1 MLTVEQL
8 TTCGLEKVEAS
19 KIAEAVNRILET
31 QSPTAC
37 WYEISRYILAPQHP
51 FALHQLL
58 YETVYADFD
67 RATYGPPPAW
77 FPTDE
82 DITKA
87 NITRLMMELNIKTYP
102 EFHAWTVRNRD
113 TFWQMMIGAL
123 DIKAVSTNIEPQQD
137 ATGIATNLCKLNI
150 VESCFNAPPDAI
162 AIVTQR
168 ENDEDLVT
176 LTYREL
182 ESLTNRVANGL
193 VEIGMRQGDAVAVD
207 MPMNAE
213 SVAIY
218 LGIVKAG
225 CVVVG
230 IADSFAPDEIA
241 TRLRIGNAK
250 AIFTQDYINRAGK
263 RLPLYEKVIA
273 ANAPKAVVFSAAGKL
288 NLDGEKRAA
297 GKLNLDGEKRA
308 AGKLNLDGEKRA
320 AGKLNLDGEK
330 PCEGSDTVAQLQ
342 REGDMAWSDFLSDTE
357 TFTAIPCHPDA
368 YTNIL
373 FSSGTTGEPKAI
385 PWTHTTPIKCAA
397 DAYLHH
403 DIHRNDVL
411 AWHTNLG
418 WMMGPWLIYASL
430 INKATIALYDGGSPT
445 GRDFGVFVQNAKV
458 SMLGV
463 VPTLVRAWKNTECMH
478 GLDWHAIRAFSSTG
492 ECSNPEEML
501 YLMSLA
507 GYKPVIEYCGGTE
520 IGGGYVTG
528 TRIQPAAPSTF
539 TTPALGLDFL
549 LFDDDGN
556 PSDNGEVFIVPPSLG
571 LSTSLLNADHSEVY
585 FAGTPLP
592 NLRRH
597 GDAIERLG
605 NKFEDEPWLTGMK
618 YRVHGRVD
626 DTMNLS
632 GIKVSSAEIEEVLNV
647 VDGIQ
652 ETAAVAVSSED
663 GGPSQ
668 LVIYTVLAASESEP
682 TKQEIHATLQVAL
695 SEHLN
700 PLFRIHDVVIVDTL
714 PRTASNKVMRRLL
727 RQQKNSSRSSVVG
740 YR

>member
-37 WYEISRYILAPQHP
+37 WYEISRYILTPHHP

-58 YETVYADFD
+58 YDTVYADFD
-67 RATYGPPPAW
+67 RATSGPPPAW

-82 DITKA
+82 DITEA

-123 DIKAVSTNIEPQQD
+123 GIKTVSTNAEPQQD
-137 ATGIATNLCKLNI
+137 ATGIATNLHKLNI

-168 ENDEDLVT
+168 ENDGNLVM

-182 ESLTNRVANGL
+182 ECLTNRVANGL

-241 TRLRIGNAK
+241 IRLRIGNAK

-263 RLPLYEKVIA
+263 HLPLYEKVIA
-273 ANAPKAVVFSAAGKL
+273 ANAPKAIICS
-288 NLDGEKRAA
+288 
-297 GKLNLDGEKRA
+297 
-308 AGKLNLDGEKRA
+308 
-320 AGKLNLDGEK
+320 
-330 PCEGSDTVAQLQ
+330 CEGGDRVARIQ
-342 REGDMAWSDFLSDTE
+342 REDDVIWGDFLSNTE
-357 TFTAIPCHPDA
+357 TFAAVPCHADA
-368 YTNIL
+368 PTNIL

-528 TRIQPAAPSTF
+528 TRVQPAAPSTF

-571 LSTSLLNADHSEVY
+571 LSTNLLNADHNEVY
-585 FAGTPLP
+585 FAGTPRP

-605 NKFEDEPWLTGMK
+605 NKFEDEPWLMGMK

-632 GIKVSSAEIEEVLNV
+632 GIKVSSAAIEEVLNV
-647 VDGIQ
+647 VDEIQ
-652 ETAAVAVSSED
+652 ETAAVAVSPKG

-668 LVIYTVLAASESEP
+668 LVIYAVLVASGSGL
-682 TKQEIHATLQVAL
+682 TKQESHDALQAAL
-695 SEHLN
+695 SQHLN
-700 PLFRIHDVVIVDTL
+700 PLFRIHDVVIVDAL

-740 YR
+740 SR

>member
-8 TTCGLEKVEAS
+8 VTCGLEKAEALQ
-19 KIAEAVNRILET
+19 IIEAVNRILPT
-31 QSPTAC
+31 QTPTAC
-37 WYEISRYILAPQHP
+37 WAEISRHILTPQHP

-67 RATYGPPPAW
+67 RAKYGPPPAW

-82 DITKA
+82 DIAEA
-87 NITRLMMELNIKTYP
+87 NITRLMAELHIKTYP
-102 EFHAWTVRNRD
+102 EFQAWSIANRD
-113 TFWQMMIGAL
+113 TFWQMMIEAL
-123 DIKAVSTNIEPQQD
+123 GIKATEIYTEARKD
-137 ATGIATNLCKLNI
+137 ATGISTKLAQLNI
-150 VESCFNAPPDAI
+150 VESCFNAPDDAI

-168 ENDEDLVT
+168 ENDENLST
-176 LTYREL
+176 LTYHEL

-193 VEIGMRQGDAVAVD
+193 VDMGIKQGDAVAIN
-207 MPMNAE
+207 MPMTAE

-230 IADSFAPDEIA
+230 IADSFAPEEIT

-250 AIFTQDYINRAGK
+250 AVFTQDYINRAGK
-263 RLPLYEKVIA
+263 RLPLSEKVIA
-273 ANAPKAVVFSAAGKL
+273 ANAPKAVVLSCES
-288 NLDGEKRAA
+288 GE
-297 GKLNLDGEKRA
+297 L
-308 AGKLNLDGEKRA
+308 
-320 AGKLNLDGEK
+320 
-330 PCEGSDTVAQLQ
+330 VAQIQ
-342 REGDMAWSDFLSDTE
+342 RENDMTWGDFLSDTE
-357 TFTAIPCHPDA
+357 TFTAVPCHPDA
-368 YTNIL
+368 NTNIL

-385 PWTHTTPIKCAA
+385 PWTHTTPIKAAA
-397 DAYLHH
+397 DAHLHH
-403 DIHRNDVL
+403 DIHPGDVL

-445 GRDFGVFVQNAKV
+445 GRDFGVFVQHAKV

-463 VPTLVRAWKNTECMH
+463 VPTLVRAWQRTECMH

-501 YLMSLA
+501 YLMALA

-520 IGGGYVTG
+520 IGGGYLTG
-528 TRIQPAAPSTF
+528 TRVQPAAPSTF
-539 TTPALGLDFL
+539 TTPALGVDFL
-549 LFDDDGN
+549 LFNQNGELT
-556 PSDNGEVFIVPPSLG
+556 DNGEIFIIPPSLG
-571 LSTSLLNADHSEVY
+571 LSTSLLNADHDEVY
-585 FAGTPLP
+585 FAGTPQP

-605 NKFEDEPWLTGMK
+605 GGY
-618 YRVHGRVD
+618 YRAHGRVD

-632 GIKVSSAEIEEVLNV
+632 GIKVSSAEIEEVLNTLE
-647 VDGIQ
+647 DIQ
-652 ETAAVAVSSED
+652 ETAAVAVSPKD

-668 LVIYTVLAASESEP
+668 LVIYTVLVASAAP
-682 TKQEIHATLQVAL
+682 AKQELHATLQAAL
-695 SEHLN
+695 SERLN
-700 PLFRIHDVVIVDTL
+700 PLFRIHDVVIVDAL

-727 RQQKNSSRSSVVG
+727 RGKN
-740 YR
+740 

>member
-8 TTCGLEKVEAS
+8 IACGLEKAEAS
-19 KIAEAVNRILET
+19 KITEVVNRILKA
-31 QSPTAC
+31 QSPIAC
-37 WYEISRYILAPQHP
+37 WSDISRHSLTPHHP

-67 RATYGPPPAW
+67 SATHGPPPAW
-77 FPTDE
+77 FPTDK
-82 DITKA
+82 DITEA
-87 NITRLMMELNIKTYP
+87 NITRLMVALNLKTYR
-102 EFHAWTVRNRD
+102 ELHAWTVRNRD
-113 TFWQMMIGAL
+113 TFWQMMIDAL
-123 DIKAVSTNIEPQQD
+123 GIKTVSTNTEAQRD
-137 ATGIATNLCKLNI
+137 ATGIATPFHALNI
-150 VESCFNAPPDAI
+150 VESCFNTPPEAI

-168 ENDEDLVT
+168 ENDEG
-176 LTYREL
+176 LTTFTYHEL
-182 ESLTNRVANGL
+182 EFLTNRVANGL
-193 VEIGMRQGDAVAVD
+193 VEIGMKPGDAVAVD

-263 RLPLYEKVIA
+263 RLPLYEKVIV
-273 ANAPKAVVFSAAGKL
+273 ANAPKAIVSSYKGR
-288 NLDGEKRAA
+288 D
-297 GKLNLDGEKRA
+297 
-308 AGKLNLDGEKRA
+308 
-320 AGKLNLDGEK
+320 
-330 PCEGSDTVAQLQ
+330 SVARIQ
-342 REGDMAWSDFLSDTE
+342 RESDMTWDSFLSDTDA
-357 TFTAIPCHPDA
+357 FTAVPCPPDA
-368 YTNIL
+368 HTNIL

-403 DIHRNDVL
+403 DIHPGDVL
-411 AWHTNLG
+411 AWPTNLG

-430 INKATIALYDGGSPT
+430 INKATIALYDGVPT

-478 GLDWHAIRAFSSTG
+478 GVDWQAIRAFSSTG

-528 TRIQPAAPSTF
+528 TRVQPAVPSTF

-549 LFDDDGN
+549 LYDDGI

-571 LSTSLLNADHSEVY
+571 LSTSLLNADHNEVY
-585 FAGTPLP
+585 FAGTPRP
-592 NLRRH
+592 DLRRH
-597 GDAIERLG
+597 GDALERFAEG
-605 NKFEDEPWLTGMK
+605 Y
-618 YRVHGRVD
+618 YRIHGRVD

-647 VDGIQ
+647 VSGVQ
-652 ETAAVAVSSED
+652 ETAAVAVSPKD

-668 LVIYTVLAASESEP
+668 LVIYAVLAASASEP
-682 TKQEIHATLQVAL
+682 TKQEIHEALQTAL
-695 SEHLN
+695 SGHLN
-700 PLFRIHDVVIVDTL
+700 PLFRIHDVVIVDAL
-714 PRTASNKVMRRLL
+714 PRTASNKIMRRIL
-727 RQQKNSSRSSVVG
+727 RTGNFTKN
-740 YR
+740 

>member
-8 TTCGLEKVEAS
+8 ITCGLDKTEAS
-19 KIAEAVNRILET
+19 KVAEAVNRLLST

-37 WYEISRYILAPQHP
+37 WHEISRDILTPQHP
-51 FALHQLL
+51 FALHQFL

-67 RATYGPPPAW
+67 RARYGPPPAW

-87 NITRLMMELNIKTYP
+87 NITRVMAELHIKTYP
-102 EFHAWTVRNRD
+102 EFHAWSVAHRD
-113 TFWQMMIGAL
+113 TFWQMMIDVLG
-123 DIKAVSTNIEPQQD
+123 IKATNTNTEAQKD
-137 ATGIATNLCKLNI
+137 ATGISTKLAKLNI
-150 VESCFNAPPDAI
+150 VESCFNTPNDAI

-168 ENDEDLVT
+168 ENDENLKT
-176 LTYREL
+176 LTYHEL
-182 ESLTNRVANGL
+182 ECLTNRVANGL
-193 VEIGMRQGDAVAVD
+193 AEIGMEQGDAVAVD

-241 TRLRIGNAK
+241 TRLRIGKAK
-250 AIFTQDYINRAGK
+250 AIFTQDYINRASK
-263 RLPLYEKVIA
+263 RLPLYEKAIA
-273 ANAPKAVVFSAAGKL
+273 ANAPKAIVLSCEDSDVVP
-288 NLDGEKRAA
+288 RI
-297 GKLNLDGEKRA
+297 
-308 AGKLNLDGEKRA
+308 
-320 AGKLNLDGEK
+320 
-330 PCEGSDTVAQLQ
+330 Q
-342 REGDMAWSDFLSDTE
+342 RENDTTWDDFLNE
-357 TFTAIPCHPDA
+357 KATFTAVPCYPDA
-368 YTNIL
+368 PTNIL

-385 PWTHTTPIKCAA
+385 PWTHTTPIKAAA

-403 DIHRNDVL
+403 DIHPGDVL

-430 INKATIALYDGGSPT
+430 INKATIALYEGVPT

-463 VPTLVRAWKNTECMH
+463 VPTLVRAWKHTDCLH
-478 GLDWHAIRAFSSTG
+478 GLDWQAIRAFSSTG

-501 YLMSLA
+501 FLMSLA

-520 IGGGYVTG
+520 IGGGYITG
-528 TRIQPAAPSTF
+528 TRVQPAAPSAF
-539 TTPALGLDFL
+539 TTPALGVDFL
-549 LFDDDGN
+549 LFNENGE
-556 PSDNGEVFIVPPSLG
+556 PTDNGEVFIRPPSLG
-571 LSTSLLNADHSEVY
+571 LSTNLLNANHDEVY
-585 FAGTPLP
+585 FAETPQP

-597 GDAIERLG
+597 GDAIERFS
-605 NKFEDEPWLTGMK
+605 NAFETEPRLAGTQ

-632 GIKVSSAEIEEVLNV
+632 GIKVSSAEIEEVLNGI
-647 VDGIQ
+647 DGIQ
-652 ETAAVAVSSED
+652 ETAAVAVSPKD

-668 LVIYTVLAASESEP
+668 LVIYAVLTASNAAV
-682 TKQEIHATLQVAL
+682 TKQEIHETLQAEL
-695 SEHLN
+695 SQRLN
-700 PLFRIHDVVIVDTL
+700 PLFRIHDVVIVEAL

-727 RQQKNSSRSSVVG
+727 RTQL
-740 YR
+740 

>member
-8 TTCGLEKVEAS
+8 IACGLEKAEAS
-19 KIAEAVNRILET
+19 EITEVVNQILPT
-31 QSPTAC
+31 QSPTVC
-37 WYEISRYILAPQHP
+37 WHEISRYILTPQHP
-51 FALHQLL
+51 FDLHQLL

-67 RATYGPPPAW
+67 RAKYGPPPAW

-87 NITRLMMELNIKTYP
+87 NITRIMVERHIKTYS
-102 EFHAWTVRNRD
+102 EFHAWSIANRD
-113 TFWQMMIGAL
+113 TFWQMMIDKLGIKVR
-123 DIKAVSTNIEPQQD
+123 DIHAEPQKD
-137 ATGIATNLCKLNI
+137 ATGIATNLHKLNI
-150 VESCFNAPPDAI
+150 VESCFNAPNDAI

-168 ENDEDLVT
+168 ENDENLVT
-176 LTYREL
+176 LTYQEL
-182 ESLTNRVANGL
+182 ESFTNRVANGL
-193 VEIGMRQGDAVAVD
+193 VEIGMEQGDAIAVD

-230 IADSFAPDEIA
+230 IADSFAPDEIV
-241 TRLRIGNAK
+241 TRLHIGNAK

-263 RLPLYEKVIA
+263 HLRLYEKVIA
-273 ANAPKAVVFSAAGKL
+273 ADAPKAIVFSCK
-288 NLDGEKRAA
+288 
-297 GKLNLDGEKRA
+297 
-308 AGKLNLDGEKRA
+308 
-320 AGKLNLDGEK
+320 
-330 PCEGSDTVAQLQ
+330 GSDTVAQIQ
-342 REGDMAWSDFLSDTE
+342 REGDMTWQDFLSDTE
-357 TFTAIPCHPDA
+357 TFTAVPCHPDA
-368 YTNIL
+368 HTNIL

-385 PWTHTTPIKCAA
+385 PWTHTTPIKAAA

-403 DIHRNDVL
+403 DIHSGDVL
-411 AWHTNLG
+411 AWYTNLG

-430 INKATIALYDGGSPT
+430 INKATIALYDGVPT

-501 YLMSLA
+501 YLMALA

-520 IGGGYVTG
+520 IGGGYITG
-528 TRIQPAAPSTF
+528 TRVQPAAPSAF
-539 TTPALGLDFL
+539 TTPALGVNFL
-549 LFDDDGN
+549 LFDGN
-556 PSDNGEVFIVPPSLG
+556 GEPTDNGEVFIIPPSLG
-571 LSTSLLNADHSEVY
+571 LSTSLLNADHNEVY
-585 FAGTPLP
+585 FAGTPQP

-605 NKFEDEPWLTGMK
+605 NGFETEPWLAGTK

-632 GIKVSSAEIEEVLNV
+632 GIKVSSAEIEEILNV
-647 VDGIQ
+647 VDEIQ
-652 ETAAVAVSSED
+652 ETAAVAISPKD

-668 LVIYTVLAASESEP
+668 LVIYTVLAALGSEP
-682 TKQEIHATLQVAL
+682 TKQELHAALQAEL

-700 PLFRIHDVVIVDTL
+700 PLFRIHDVVIVDAL

-727 RQQKNSSRSSVVG
+727 RQQL
-740 YR
+740 

>member
-1 MLTVEQL
+1 MLAVKQL
-8 TTCGLEKVEAS
+8 IACGLEETEAL
-19 KIAEAVNRILET
+19 KIAGTVNRLLST
-31 QSPTAC
+31 QSPTVC
-37 WYEISRYILAPQHP
+37 WYEISRYILTPQHP
-51 FALHQLL
+51 FTLHQLL

-82 DITKA
+82 DITEA
-87 NITRLMMELNIKTYP
+87 NITRLMTELHIKTYP
-102 EFHAWTVRNRD
+102 EFHAWSVANRD
-113 TFWQMMIGAL
+113 TFWQMMINVLG
-123 DIKAVSTNIEPQQD
+123 IKATDTYTEAQKD
-137 ATGIATNLCKLNI
+137 ATGISTKLAKLNI
-150 VESCFNAPPDAI
+150 VESCFNAPDDAI
-162 AIVTQR
+162 AILTQR
-168 ENDEDLVT
+168 ENGENLST
-176 LTYREL
+176 FTYHEL
-182 ESLTNRVANGL
+182 ETLTNRVANGL
-193 VEIGMRQGDAVAVD
+193 VDIGMKPGDAVAVG

-225 CVVVG
+225 CVVIG
-230 IADSFAPDEIA
+230 IADSFAPEEIA

-273 ANAPKAVVFSAAGKL
+273 AKAPKAILFL
-288 NLDGEKRAA
+288 
-297 GKLNLDGEKRA
+297 
-308 AGKLNLDGEKRA
+308 
-320 AGKLNLDGEK
+320 
-330 PCEGSDTVAQLQ
+330 CEGSDAVAQVQ
-342 REGDMAWSDFLSDTE
+342 RENDMTWGDFLSETE
-357 TFTAIPCHPDA
+357 TFTAVPCHPDA
-368 YTNIL
+368 HTNIL

-403 DIHRNDVL
+403 DIHPGDVL
-411 AWHTNLG
+411 AWYTNLG

-430 INKATIALYDGGSPT
+430 INRATIALYDGVPT

-463 VPTLVRAWKNTECMH
+463 VPTLVRAWKNTDCMH
-478 GLDWHAIRAFSSTG
+478 GLDWQAIRAFSSTG
-492 ECSNPEEML
+492 ECSNPEEMF

-520 IGGGYVTG
+520 IGGGYITG
-528 TRIQPAAPSTF
+528 TRVQPAAPSAF
-539 TTPALGLDFL
+539 TTPALGLNFL

-556 PSDNGEVFIVPPSLG
+556 PSDNGEVFIVSPSLG
-571 LSTSLLNADHSEVY
+571 LSTSLLNADHNEVY
-585 FAGTPLP
+585 FAGTPHP
-592 NLRRH
+592 DLRRH

-605 NKFEDEPWLTGMK
+605 DGFETEPWLSGTK

-632 GIKVSSAEIEEVLNV
+632 GIKVSSAQIEGVLNI
-647 VDGIQ
+647 VDEVQ
-652 ETAAVAVSSED
+652 ETAAIAVSPKD

-668 LVIYTVLAASESEP
+668 LIIYAVLAASNAEV
-682 TKQEIHATLQVAL
+682 TKQEIQETLQAEL
-695 SEHLN
+695 SQRLN
-700 PLFRIHDVVIVDTL
+700 PLFRIHDVVIVNAL

-727 RQQKNSSRSSVVG
+727 RARNFTKN
-740 YR
+740 

>member
-8 TTCGLEKVEAS
+8 IACGLEKTEAL
-19 KIAEAVNRILET
+19 KITEAVNRILPT

-37 WYEISRYILAPQHP
+37 WYEISCYILTPQHP

-67 RATYGPPPAW
+67 RAKYGPPPAW
-77 FPTDE
+77 FPANE
-82 DITKA
+82 DITEA
-87 NITRLMMELNIKTYP
+87 NITRIMAELHIKTYP
-102 EFHAWTVRNRD
+102 EFHAWSVANRD
-113 TFWQMMIGAL
+113 TFWQMMIDILG
-123 DIKAVSTNIEPQQD
+123 IKATDTYTEAQKD
-137 ATGIATNLCKLNI
+137 ATGISTRLAKLNI
-150 VESCFNAPPDAI
+150 VESCFNAPNDAV

-168 ENDEDLVT
+168 ENDENLST
-176 LTYREL
+176 LTYHEL
-182 ESLTNRVANGL
+182 ASLTNRVANGL
-193 VEIGMRQGDAVAVD
+193 LDIGLEPGDAVAVD

-218 LGIVKAG
+218 LGIIKAG

-230 IADSFAPDEIA
+230 IADSFAPEEIA

-263 RLPLYEKVIA
+263 RLPLYEKVVA
-273 ANAPKAVVFSAAGKL
+273 ANAPRAVVFAA
-288 NLDGEKRAA
+288 
-297 GKLNLDGEKRA
+297 
-308 AGKLNLDGEKRA
+308 
-320 AGKLNLDGEK
+320 
-330 PCEGSDTVAQLQ
+330 EGSESIAETQ
-342 REGDMAWSDFLSDTE
+342 RENDMTWQDFLSGTE
-357 TFTAIPCHPDA
+357 IFTAVPCHPDA
-368 YTNIL
+368 NTNIL

-385 PWTHTTPIKCAA
+385 PWTHTTPIKAAA

-403 DIHRNDVL
+403 DIHPNDVL
-411 AWHTNLG
+411 AWYTNLG

-430 INKATIALYDGGSPT
+430 INRATIALYEGVPT

-463 VPTLVRAWKNTECMH
+463 VPTLVRAWKHTDCMH
-478 GLDWHAIRAFSSTG
+478 GLDWQAIRAFSSTG

-501 YLMSLA
+501 YLMALA

-520 IGGGYVTG
+520 IGGGYITG
-528 TRIQPAAPSTF
+528 TRVQPAAPATF
-539 TTPALGLDFL
+539 TTPALGLNFL

-556 PSDNGEVFIVPPSLG
+556 LSDNGEVFIVSPSLG
-571 LSTSLLNADHSEVY
+571 LSTSLLNADHNEVY
-585 FAGTPLP
+585 FAGTPQS

-605 NKFEDEPWLTGMK
+605 NGFETEPWLAGAK
-618 YRVHGRVD
+618 YRVLGRVD

-632 GIKVSSAEIEEVLNV
+632 GIKISAAEIEEVLNMV
-647 VDGIQ
+647 NGIQ
-652 ETAAVAVSSED
+652 ETAAVAISPKD

-668 LVIYTVLAASESEP
+668 LVIYTVLAASNSEV
-682 TKQEIHATLQVAL
+682 TKQEIHATLQTEL
-695 SEHLN
+695 SQHLN
-700 PLFRIHDVVIVDTL
+700 PLFRIHDVVIVDAL

-727 RQQKNSSRSSVVG
+727 RQQAI
-740 YR
+740 

>member
-8 TTCGLEKVEAS
+8 IACGLDKAEAS
-19 KIAEAVNRILET
+19 EITETVNRILET
-31 QSPTAC
+31 HAPTAC
-37 WYEISRYILAPQHP
+37 WSEISRDILKPHHP
-51 FALHQLL
+51 FTLHQLL
-58 YETVYADFD
+58 YETTYANFN

-77 FPTDE
+77 FPTDA
-82 DITKA
+82 DITEA
-87 NITRLMMELNIKTYP
+87 NITRLMAELHTKTYS
-102 EFHAWTVRNRD
+102 EFHAWSVANRD
-113 TFWQMMIGAL
+113 TFWQMMIDVL
-123 DIKAVSTNIEPQQD
+123 DIKTTSTNTETQQD
-137 ATGIATNLCKLNI
+137 ATGIATTLHTLNI
-150 VESCFNAPPDAI
+150 VESCFKAPPEAV
-162 AIVTQR
+162 AIVMQR
-168 ENDEDLVT
+168 ENDGNLAT

-193 VEIGMRQGDAVAVD
+193 VEIGIKPGDAVAVD

-241 TRLRIGNAK
+241 IRLRIGNAK

-263 RLPLYEKVIA
+263 RLPLYEKVVA
-273 ANAPKAVVFSAAGKL
+273 ANAPRAIIFS
-288 NLDGEKRAA
+288 
-297 GKLNLDGEKRA
+297 
-308 AGKLNLDGEKRA
+308 
-320 AGKLNLDGEK
+320 
-330 PCEGSDTVAQLQ
+330 CEGGDGIARLQ
-342 REGDMAWSDFLSDTE
+342 REEDITWNDFLRDTE
-357 TFTAIPCHPDA
+357 TFTAVPCDPDA
-368 YTNIL
+368 PTNIL

-403 DIHRNDVL
+403 DTHTNDVL
-411 AWHTNLG
+411 AWYTNLG

-430 INKATIALYDGGSPT
+430 INKATLALYEGVPT

-463 VPTLVRAWKNTECMH
+463 VPTLVRAWKNTDCMH
-478 GLDWHAIRAFSSTG
+478 GLDWHSIRAFSSTG

-528 TRIQPAAPSTF
+528 TRVQPAAPSTF
-539 TTPALGLDFL
+539 TTPALGLDL
-549 LFDDDGN
+549 LLYDDHGN
-556 PSDNGEVFIVPPSLG
+556 PSDNGEVFIIPPSLG
-571 LSTSLLNADHSEVY
+571 LSTSLLNADHDAVY
-585 FAGTPLP
+585 FAGTPRP
-592 NLRRH
+592 ELRRH
-597 GDAIERLG
+597 GDALERLAAG
-605 NKFEDEPWLTGMK
+605 Y
-618 YRVHGRVD
+618 YRIHGRVD

-652 ETAAVAVSSED
+652 ETAAVAVSPED

-668 LVIYTVLAASESEP
+668 LVIYTVLTASASEEP
-682 TKQEIHATLQVAL
+682 AKPEIHDALQAAL
-695 SEHLN
+695 SGHLN
-700 PLFRIHDVVIVDTL
+700 PLFRIHEVVIVDAL

-727 RQQKNSSRSSVVG
+727 RQQSSR
-740 YR
+740 

>member
-8 TTCGLEKVEAS
+8 TACRLDKAKAS
-19 KIAEAVNRILET
+19 EITETVNRILET
-31 QSPTAC
+31 QCPTAC
-37 WYEISRYILAPQHP
+37 WYEISRYILTPHHP
-51 FALHQLL
+51 YALHQLL

-82 DITKA
+82 DLTEA

-102 EFHAWTVRNRD
+102 EFHAWSVSNRD
-113 TFWQMMIGAL
+113 MFWQMMINTL
-123 DIKAVSTNIEPQQD
+123 NIKTKDTSTEAQQG
-137 ATGIATNLCKLNI
+137 ATGITTNLGKLNI
-150 VESCFNAPPDAI
+150 VESCFSAPPDAI
-162 AIVTQR
+162 AIVAQR
-168 ENDEDLVT
+168 ENDRDLET
-176 LTYREL
+176 FTYQEL

-250 AIFTQDYINRAGK
+250 AIFTQDHINRADK

-273 ANAPKAVVFSAAGKL
+273 ANAPKAIICS
-288 NLDGEKRAA
+288 
-297 GKLNLDGEKRA
+297 
-308 AGKLNLDGEKRA
+308 
-320 AGKLNLDGEK
+320 
-330 PCEGSDTVAQLQ
+330 CEGSDGVARIQ
-342 REGDMAWSDFLSDTE
+342 REGDMTWSDFLSDTE
-357 TFTAIPCHPDA
+357 TFTTVPCRPDA
-368 YTNIL
+368 HTNIL

-403 DIHRNDVL
+403 DIHANDVL

-445 GRDFGVFVQNAKV
+445 SRDFGVFVQNAKV

-463 VPTLVRAWKNTECMH
+463 VPTLVRAWKNTECMR
-478 GLDWHAIRAFSSTG
+478 GLDWRAIRAFSSTG

-528 TRIQPAAPSTF
+528 TRVQPAAPSTF

-549 LFDDDGN
+549 LYDDHGN

-571 LSTSLLNADHSEVY
+571 LSTSLLNADHDEIY
-585 FAGTPLP
+585 FAGTPRS

-605 NKFEDEPWLTGMK
+605 SKFEDEPWLTGMK
-618 YRVHGRVD
+618 YRVHGRID

-632 GIKVSSAEIEEVLNV
+632 GIKVSSAAIEEVLNV
-647 VDGIQ
+647 IDGIQ
-652 ETAAVAVSSED
+652 ETAAVAVSPED

-668 LVIYTVLAASESEP
+668 LVIYTVLVASESVL
-682 TKQEIHATLQVAL
+682 TKQEIRDALQVEL
-695 SEHLN
+695 SQHLN
-700 PLFRIHDVVIVDTL
+700 PLFRIYDVVIVDAL

-727 RQQKNSSRSSVVG
+727 RDPSE
-740 YR
+740 

>member
-1 MLTVEQL
+1 MLTPRQL
-8 TTCGLEKVEAS
+8 IACGLEKAEAS
-19 KIAEAVNRILET
+19 KTAEAVNRILPT

-37 WYEISRYILAPQHP
+37 WYEISRYILTPQHP
-51 FALHQLL
+51 FALHQFL
-58 YETVYADFD
+58 YEIVYANFD
-67 RATYGPPPAW
+67 RAKYGPPPAW

-87 NITRLMMELNIKTYP
+87 NITPIMAELHIKTYP
-102 EFHAWTVRNRD
+102 EFHAWSVANRD
-113 TFWQMMIGAL
+113 TFWQLMIDTL
-123 DIKAVSTNIEPQQD
+123 DIKATDVYTEAQKD
-137 ATGIATNLCKLNI
+137 ATGIATKLANLNI
-150 VESCFNAPPDAI
+150 VESCLNTADDAI
-162 AIVTQR
+162 AIITQR
-168 ENDEDLVT
+168 ENDENLKT
-176 LTYREL
+176 LTYHEL

-193 VEIGMRQGDAVAVD
+193 VNIGLIQGDTVAID

-241 TRLRIGNAK
+241 TRLRIGKAK

-273 ANAPKAVVFSAAGKL
+273 ANAPKAIVFSADSKI
-288 NLDGEKRAA
+288 NLAMQ
-297 GKLNLDGEKRA
+297 
-308 AGKLNLDGEKRA
+308 
-320 AGKLNLDGEK
+320 K
-330 PCEGSDTVAQLQ
+330 PCESGNTVAPIQ
-342 REGDMAWSDFLSDTE
+342 REDDMTWQDFLSDNE
-357 TFTAIPCHPDA
+357 TFTAVPCHPDA
-368 YTNIL
+368 HTNIL

-385 PWTHTTPIKCAA
+385 PWTHTTPIKTAA

-403 DIHRNDVL
+403 DIHPGDVL

-430 INKATIALYDGGSPT
+430 INRATIALYDGVPT

-463 VPTLVRAWKNTECMH
+463 VPTLVRAWKNTGCMH
-478 GLDWHAIRAFSSTG
+478 GLDWQAIRAFSSTG

-501 YLMSLA
+501 FLMSLA

-520 IGGGYVTG
+520 IGGGYITG
-528 TRIQPAAPSTF
+528 TRVQPAAPSAF
-539 TTPALGLDFL
+539 TTPALGVDFL
-549 LFDDDGN
+549 LFNENGE
-556 PSDNGEVFIVPPSLG
+556 PTDNGEVFILPPSLG
-571 LSTSLLNADHSEVY
+571 LSTSLLNVDHNEVY
-585 FAGTPLP
+585 FAGTPQP

-597 GDAIERLG
+597 GDAIERFG
-605 NKFEDEPWLTGMK
+605 NGFETEPWLAGTK

-647 VDGIQ
+647 VDEIQ
-652 ETAAVAVSSED
+652 ETAAVAVSPKD

-668 LVIYTVLAASESEP
+668 LVIYAVLAASRSEP
-682 TKQEIHATLQVAL
+682 TKQELHATLQTTL
-695 SEHLN
+695 SYHLN
-700 PLFRIHDVVIVDTL
+700 PLFRIHDVVIVEAL

-727 RQQKNSSRSSVVG
+727 REQL
-740 YR
+740 

>member
-8 TTCGLEKVEAS
+8 TACELEKVEAS

-37 WYEISRYILAPQHP
+37 WYEISRYILTPHHP

-82 DITKA
+82 DITEA
-87 NITRLMMELNIKTYP
+87 NITHLMATLNLKTYR
-102 EFHAWTVRNRD
+102 ELHAWTVRNRD
-113 TFWQMMIGAL
+113 TFWQTMIDAL
-123 DIKAVSTNIEPQQD
+123 GIKTASTNTEAQQD
-137 ATGIATNLCKLNI
+137 ATGIATTLHELNI
-150 VESCFNAPPDAI
+150 VESCFSAPPDAI

-168 ENDEDLVT
+168 ENAENLET
-176 LTYREL
+176 FTYHEL

-241 TRLRIGNAK
+241 TRLRIGNVK

-273 ANAPKAVVFSAAGKL
+273 ANAPKAIVFSAAGKL
-288 NLDGEKRAA
+288 NLAI
-297 GKLNLDGEKRA
+297 
-308 AGKLNLDGEKRA
+308 
-320 AGKLNLDGEK
+320 EK
-330 PCEGSDTVAQLQ
+330 PSEGGDTVAQSL
-342 REGDMAWSDFLSDTE
+342 REGDMTWSDFLSDTE
-357 TFTAIPCHPDA
+357 TFTAVPCHPDA
-368 YTNIL
+368 HTNIL

-403 DIHRNDVL
+403 DIHANDVL

-430 INKATIALYDGGSPT
+430 INKATIALYDGVPT

-549 LFDDDGN
+549 LYNDHGN

-571 LSTSLLNADHSEVY
+571 LSTSLLNADHDEVY
-585 FAGTPLP
+585 FAVTPRP
-592 NLRRH
+592 DLRRH

-605 NKFEDEPWLTGMK
+605 KRLESEPWLAGIK

-652 ETAAVAVSSED
+652 ETAAVAVSPED

-668 LVIYTVLAASESEP
+668 LVIYTVLAASESGKP
-682 TKQEIHATLQVAL
+682 TKQEIHDALQVAL
-695 SEHLN
+695 SQHLN
-700 PLFRIHDVVIVDTL
+700 PLFRIHDVVIVDAL

-727 RQQKNSSRSSVVG
+727 RQHCPASFL
-740 YR
+740 

>member
-8 TTCGLEKVEAS
+8 ITCELKKVEAS
-19 KIAEAVNRILET
+19 KIAEVVNRMLAT

-37 WYEISRYILAPQHP
+37 WYEISRYILTRQHP

-82 DITKA
+82 DISEA
-87 NITRLMMELNIKTYP
+87 NITRLMTELSIKTYP
-102 EFHAWTVRNRD
+102 ELHAWSVANRD
-113 TFWQMMIGAL
+113 TFWQMMIDTL
-123 DIKAVSTNIEPQQD
+123 DIKTASTHTEAQRD
-137 ATGIATNLCKLNI
+137 ATGIATSLHKLNI
-150 VESCFNAPPDAI
+150 VESCFNASSDAI
-162 AIVTQR
+162 AIVTQY
-168 ENDEDLVT
+168 ENDETLTT
-176 LTYREL
+176 LTYQEL
-182 ESLTNRVANGL
+182 ERLTNRVANGL
-193 VEIGMRQGDAVAVD
+193 IEIGMQQGDAVAID

-241 TRLRIGNAK
+241 TRLRIGNTK

-263 RLPLYEKVIA
+263 RLPLYAKVIA
-273 ANAPKAVVFSAAGKL
+273 ANAPKAILFS
-288 NLDGEKRAA
+288 
-297 GKLNLDGEKRA
+297 
-308 AGKLNLDGEKRA
+308 
-320 AGKLNLDGEK
+320 
-330 PCEGSDTVAQLQ
+330 CEGGDTVAQTE
-342 REGDMAWSDFLSDTE
+342 RENDITWQDFLSETE
-357 TFTAIPCHPDA
+357 TFTAVPCLPDA
-368 YTNIL
+368 HTNIL

-385 PWTHTTPIKCAA
+385 PWTQTTPIKCAA

-403 DIHRNDVL
+403 DIHPGDVL
-411 AWHTNLG
+411 AWYTNLG

-430 INKATIALYDGGSPT
+430 INKATIALYDDVPT
-445 GRDFGVFVQNAKV
+445 GRDFGVFIQNAKV

-463 VPTLVRAWKNTECMH
+463 VPTLVRAWKNTGCMH
-478 GLDWHAIRAFSSTG
+478 GLDWRAIRAFSSTG

-507 GYKPVIEYCGGTE
+507 GYRPVIEYCGGTE
-520 IGGGYVTG
+520 IGGGYITG
-528 TRIQPAAPSTF
+528 TRVQPAAPSTF
-539 TTPALGLDFL
+539 TTPALGLNFL

-556 PSDNGEVFIVPPSLG
+556 PADNGEVFIIPPSLG
-571 LSTSLLNADHSEVY
+571 LSTSLLNADHNEVY
-585 FAGTPLP
+585 FAGTPRL

-605 NKFEDEPWLTGMK
+605 NGFETEPWLMGAK

-652 ETAAVAVSSED
+652 ETAAVAVSPKD

-668 LVIYTVLAASESEP
+668 LVIYAVLAVSESEP
-682 TKQEIHATLQVAL
+682 IKQEIHSALQAEL

-700 PLFRIHDVVIVDTL
+700 PLFRIHDVVVVDAL

-727 RQQKNSSRSSVVG
+727 RDRL
-740 YR
+740 

>member
-1 MLTVEQL
+1 MLIVEQL
-8 TTCGLEKVEAS
+8 TACGLGKTEAS
-19 KIAEAVNRILET
+19 EIVKAVNRILKT
-31 QSPTAC
+31 QSPAAC
-37 WYEISRYILAPQHP
+37 WHEISRHILTPHHP

-67 RATYGPPPAW
+67 RATDQPAPAW
-77 FPTDE
+77 FPTDK
-82 DITKA
+82 DITEA
-87 NITRLMMELNIKTYP
+87 NITRLMATLNLKTYR
-102 EFHAWTVRNRD
+102 ELHAWTVQNRD
-113 TFWQMMIGAL
+113 TFWQMMIEAL
-123 DIKAVSTNIEPQQD
+123 DIKTMATNPKAQQD
-137 ATGIATNLCKLNI
+137 ATGIATHLRELNI
-150 VESCFNAPPDAI
+150 VESCFSASPEAI

-168 ENDEDLVT
+168 ENDEELARF
-176 LTYREL
+176 TYHEL
-182 ESLTNRVANGL
+182 ELLTNRVANGL
-193 VEIGMRQGDAVAVD
+193 VEIGIEPGDAVAVD

-230 IADSFAPDEIA
+230 IADSFALDEIA

-250 AIFTQDYINRAGK
+250 AVFTQDYINRAGK
-263 RLPLYEKVIA
+263 HLPLYEKVIA
-273 ANAPKAVVFSAAGKL
+273 ANAPKAIIFSYEGGDAA
-288 NLDGEKRAA
+288 A
-297 GKLNLDGEKRA
+297 
-308 AGKLNLDGEKRA
+308 
-320 AGKLNLDGEK
+320 
-330 PCEGSDTVAQLQ
+330 PTQ
-342 REGDMAWSDFLSDTE
+342 REGDMTWDAFLSDTE

-368 YTNIL
+368 HTNIL

-403 DIHRNDVL
+403 DIHANDVL
-411 AWHTNLG
+411 AWYTNLG

-430 INKATIALYDGGSPT
+430 INKATVALYDGVPT

-463 VPTLVRAWKNTECMH
+463 VPTLVRAWKNIDCMH
-478 GLDWHAIRAFSSTG
+478 GLDWQSIRAFSSTG

-520 IGGGYVTG
+520 IGGAYVTG
-528 TRIQPAAPSTF
+528 TRVQPAAPSTF

-549 LFDDDGN
+549 LYDDDGN

-571 LSTSLLNADHSEVY
+571 LSTSLLNADHNEVY
-585 FAGTPLP
+585 FAGTPRP
-592 NLRRH
+592 ELRRH
-597 GDAIERLG
+597 GDALERLADG
-605 NKFEDEPWLTGMK
+605 Y
-618 YRVHGRVD
+618 YRIHGRVD

-632 GIKVSSAEIEEVLNV
+632 GIKVSSAEIEEVLNG

-652 ETAAVAVSSED
+652 ETAAVAVSPKD

-668 LVIYTVLAASESEP
+668 LVIYTVPVASESEKP
-682 TKQEIHATLQVAL
+682 TNVDGNSDSQQDIHDALQAAL
-695 SEHLN
+695 SQHLN
-700 PLFRIHDVVIVDTL
+700 PLFRIHDVVIVDAL

-727 RQQKNSSRSSVVG
+727 RQQL
-740 YR
+740 

>member
-8 TTCGLEKVEAS
+8 TARRLDKAEAS
-19 KIAEAVNRILET
+19 EITEVVNRILET
-31 QSPTAC
+31 QCPTAC
-37 WYEISRYILAPQHP
+37 WYEISRYILTPHHP

-102 EFHAWTVRNRD
+102 EFHAWSVSNRD
-113 TFWQMMIGAL
+113 MFWQMMINTL
-123 DIKAVSTNIEPQQD
+123 NIKTKDTNAEAQQG
-137 ATGIATNLCKLNI
+137 ATGITTNLGKLNI
-150 VESCFNAPPDAI
+150 VESCFSAPSDAI
-162 AIVTQR
+162 AIVTQQ
-168 ENDEDLVT
+168 ENDKDLET
-176 LTYREL
+176 FTYQEL

-250 AIFTQDYINRAGK
+250 AIFTQDYINRADK

-273 ANAPKAVVFSAAGKL
+273 ANAP
-288 NLDGEKRAA
+288 RAII
-297 GKLNLDGEKRA
+297 LW
-308 AGKLNLDGEKRA
+308 
-320 AGKLNLDGEK
+320 
-330 PCEGSDTVAQLQ
+330 CEGRDGVTQIQ
-342 REGDMAWSDFLSDTE
+342 REGDMTWDDFLSDTE
-357 TFTAIPCHPDA
+357 TFTAVPCHPDA
-368 YTNIL
+368 HTNIL

-403 DIHRNDVL
+403 DIHANDVL
-411 AWHTNLG
+411 AWYTNLG

-430 INKATIALYDGGSPT
+430 INKATIALYDGVPT

-463 VPTLVRAWKNTECMH
+463 VPTLVRAWKNTGCMH
-478 GLDWHAIRAFSSTG
+478 GLDWPAIRAFSSTG

-528 TRIQPAAPSTF
+528 TRVQPAAPSTF
-539 TTPALGLDFL
+539 TTPALGLDFRL
-549 LFDDDGN
+549 YDDQGN
-556 PSDNGEVFIVPPSLG
+556 SSDNGEVFILPPSLG
-571 LSTSLLNADHSEVY
+571 LSTSLLNADHDEVY
-585 FAGTPLP
+585 FTETPRP
-592 NLRRH
+592 DLRRH

-605 NKFEDEPWLTGMK
+605 KRFESEPWLEGIK

-632 GIKVSSAEIEEVLNV
+632 GIKVSSAAIEEVLNV

-652 ETAAVAVSSED
+652 ETAAVAVSPED

-668 LVIYTVLAASESEP
+668 LVIYIVQVASESGKP
-682 TKQEIHATLQVAL
+682 TKQEIHEALQVEL
-695 SEHLN
+695 SQHLN
-700 PLFRIHDVVIVDTL
+700 PLFRIHDVVIMDAL

-727 RQQKNSSRSSVVG
+727 RQHAPANL
-740 YR
+740 

>member
-8 TTCGLEKVEAS
+8 TACGLDKAEAS
-19 KIAEAVNRILET
+19 KIAEAVNRILEA
-31 QSPTAC
+31 QSPTAS
-37 WYEISRYILAPQHP
+37 WYEISRYILTPHHP

-58 YETVYADFD
+58 YETTYANFD

-82 DITKA
+82 DITEA
-87 NITRLMMELNIKTYP
+87 NITRLMAELHTKTYS
-102 EFHAWTVRNRD
+102 EFHACSVANRD
-113 TFWQMMIGAL
+113 TFWQMMIDVL
-123 DIKAVSTNIEPQQD
+123 DIKTTSTNSDIQQG
-137 ATGIATNLCKLNI
+137 ATGIATNLATLNI
-150 VESCFNAPPDAI
+150 VESCFSAPPDAI

-168 ENDEDLVT
+168 ENDEELARF
-176 LTYREL
+176 TYHEL
-182 ESLTNRVANGL
+182 ELLTNRVANGL
-193 VEIGMRQGDAVAVD
+193 IEIGIEPGDAVAVD

-225 CVVVG
+225 CAVVG

-241 TRLRIGNAK
+241 TRLRIGDAK

-273 ANAPKAVVFSAAGKL
+273 ANAPKAIVFS
-288 NLDGEKRAA
+288 
-297 GKLNLDGEKRA
+297 
-308 AGKLNLDGEKRA
+308 
-320 AGKLNLDGEK
+320 
-330 PCEGSDTVAQLQ
+330 CEVKEAIARTQ
-342 REGDMAWSDFLSDTE
+342 REGDMTWNDFLSDTE
-357 TFTAIPCHPDA
+357 TFTAVPCHPDA
-368 YTNIL
+368 HTNIL

-403 DIHRNDVL
+403 DIHANDVL

-430 INKATIALYDGGSPT
+430 INKATIALYEGVPT

-478 GLDWHAIRAFSSTG
+478 GLDWRAIRVFSSTG

-528 TRIQPAAPSTF
+528 TRVQPAAPSTF

-549 LFDDDGN
+549 LYDDRGN
-556 PSDNGEVFIVPPSLG
+556 PSDNGEVFILPPSLG
-571 LSTSLLNADHSEVY
+571 LSTSLLNADHDEVY
-585 FAGTPLP
+585 FAGTPRP
-592 NLRRH
+592 DLRRH

-605 NKFEDEPWLTGMK
+605 KRLENEPWLAGIK

-652 ETAAVAVSSED
+652 ETAAVAVSPED
-663 GGPSQ
+663 GGPSR
-668 LVIYTVLAASESEP
+668 LVIYTVLIALESGRP
-682 TKQEIHATLQVAL
+682 TKQEVHDTLQVAL
-695 SEHLN
+695 SQHLN
-700 PLFRIHDVVIVDTL
+700 PLFRIHDVVIVEAL

-727 RQQKNSSRSSVVG
+727 R
-740 YR
+740 

>member
-8 TTCGLEKVEAS
+8 IACGLGKAEAS
-19 KIAEAVNRILET
+19 EIVETVNRILET
-31 QSPTAC
+31 HSPTAC
-37 WYEISRYILAPQHP
+37 WYEILRYILTPDHP
-51 FALHQLL
+51 FTLHQLL

-82 DITKA
+82 DITEA

-102 EFHAWTVRNRD
+102 EFHAWSVRNRD

-123 DIKAVSTNIEPQQD
+123 GIKTASTNTEPQRD
-137 ATGIATNLCKLNI
+137 ATGIVTNLRELNI
-150 VESCFNAPPDAI
+150 VESCFSAPPDAI
-162 AIVTQR
+162 AIVAQR
-168 ENDEDLVT
+168 ENDKDMET
-176 LTYREL
+176 FTYQEL

-207 MPMNAE
+207 MPMSAE

-250 AIFTQDYINRAGK
+250 AIFTQDYINRASK

-273 ANAPKAVVFSAAGKL
+273 ANASKAIICS
-288 NLDGEKRAA
+288 
-297 GKLNLDGEKRA
+297 
-308 AGKLNLDGEKRA
+308 
-320 AGKLNLDGEK
+320 
-330 PCEGSDTVAQLQ
+330 CEGGEEVARTQ
-342 REGDMAWSDFLSDTE
+342 REGDMTWDDFLNDTE
-357 TFTAIPCHPDA
+357 TFTAVSCHPDA
-368 YTNIL
+368 HTNIL

-403 DIHRNDVL
+403 DIHANDVL
-411 AWHTNLG
+411 AWYTNLG

-430 INKATIALYDGGSPT
+430 INKATIALYDGVPT

-463 VPTLVRAWKNTECMH
+463 VPTLVRAWKNTGCMH

-528 TRIQPAAPSTF
+528 TRVQPAAPSTF
-539 TTPALGLDFL
+539 TTPALGLDFRL
-549 LFDDDGN
+549 YDDHGN
-556 PSDNGEVFIVPPSLG
+556 LSDNGEVFIVTPSLG
-571 LSTSLLNADHSEVY
+571 LSTSLLNADHDEVY
-585 FAGTPLP
+585 FAGTPRP

-597 GDAIERLG
+597 GDALERLAEG
-605 NKFEDEPWLTGMK
+605 Y
-618 YRVHGRVD
+618 YRIHGRVD

-632 GIKVSSAEIEEVLNV
+632 GIKVSSAAIEEVLNG

-652 ETAAVAVSSED
+652 ETAAVAVSPED

-668 LVIYTVLAASESEP
+668 LVIYTVLVASESGKP
-682 TKQEIHATLQVAL
+682 TKQEIHDALQTAL
-695 SEHLN
+695 SRHLN
-700 PLFRIHDVVIVDTL
+700 PLFRIHDVVIVDFL

-727 RQQKNSSRSSVVG
+727 RAQL
-740 YR
+740 

>member
-8 TTCGLEKVEAS
+8 IACGLEKAEAS
-19 KIAEAVNRILET
+19 QIAEAVNRILPT

-37 WYEISRYILAPQHP
+37 WYEISRYILTPQYP
-51 FALHQLL
+51 FTLHQLL

-67 RATYGPPPAW
+67 RAKYGPPPGW

-82 DITKA
+82 DITEA
-87 NITRLMMELNIKTYP
+87 NITRLMAELHAKTYS
-102 EFHAWTVRNRD
+102 ELHAWSVANRD
-113 TFWQMMIGAL
+113 TFWQMMIDILG
-123 DIKAVSTNIEPQQD
+123 IKATDTYTEAQKD
-137 ATGIATNLCKLNI
+137 ATGISTKLAKLNI
-150 VESCFNAPPDAI
+150 VESCFNAPDDAI

-168 ENDEDLVT
+168 ENDENLKT
-176 LTYREL
+176 LTYHEL
-182 ESLTNRVANGL
+182 ESFTNRVANGL
-193 VEIGMRQGDAVAVD
+193 VNIGLKQGDAVAID

-263 RLPLYEKVIA
+263 RLPLYEKVTA
-273 ANAPKAVVFSAAGKL
+273 ANAPKAILFS
-288 NLDGEKRAA
+288 
-297 GKLNLDGEKRA
+297 
-308 AGKLNLDGEKRA
+308 
-320 AGKLNLDGEK
+320 
-330 PCEGSDTVAQLQ
+330 CEGSETVAQTR
-342 REGDMAWSDFLSDTE
+342 REDDMTWQDFLSDTE

-368 YTNIL
+368 HTNIL

-385 PWTHTTPIKCAA
+385 PWTHTTPIKAA
-397 DAYLHH
+397 TDAYLHH
-403 DIHRNDVL
+403 DIHPSDVL

-430 INKATIALYDGGSPT
+430 INKATIALYEGVPT

-463 VPTLVRAWKNTECMH
+463 VPTLVRAWKNTDCMH
-478 GLDWHAIRAFSSTG
+478 GLNWQAIRAFSSTG

-520 IGGGYVTG
+520 IGGGYITG
-528 TRIQPAAPSTF
+528 TRVQPAAPSAF
-539 TTPALGLDFL
+539 TTPALGVDFL
-549 LFDDDGN
+549 LFNENGE
-556 PSDNGEVFIVPPSLG
+556 PTDNGEVFILPPSLG
-571 LSTSLLNADHSEVY
+571 LSTRLLNADHDEVY
-585 FAGTPLP
+585 FAGTPQP
-592 NLRRH
+592 KLRRH
-597 GDAIERLG
+597 GDAIERLDSG
-605 NKFEDEPWLTGMK
+605 Y
-618 YRVHGRVD
+618 YRAHGRVD

-632 GIKVSSAEIEEVLNV
+632 GIKVSSAEIEEVLNL

-652 ETAAVAVSSED
+652 ETAAVAISPKD

-668 LVIYTVLAASESEP
+668 LVIYTVLAASEAAP
-682 TKQEIHATLQVAL
+682 AKQELRATLQAAL

-700 PLFRIHDVVIVDTL
+700 PLFRIYKVVIVDAL

-727 RQQKNSSRSSVVG
+727 RQQAMGPLQKD
-740 YR
+740 

>member
-1 MLTVEQL
+1 MLAVEQL
-8 TTCGLEKVEAS
+8 IACGLDKAEAS
-19 KIAEAVNRILET
+19 KITEAVNQILPT

-37 WYEISRYILAPQHP
+37 WYEISRYILTPQHP

-58 YETVYADFD
+58 YETVYVDFD
-67 RATYGPPPAW
+67 RVTYGPPPAW

-82 DITKA
+82 DITEA
-87 NITRLMMELNIKTYP
+87 NITRLMADLHIKTYP
-102 EFHAWTVRNRD
+102 EFHAWSVANRD
-113 TFWQMMIGAL
+113 TFWQMMIDVLGIRAT
-123 DIKAVSTNIEPQQD
+123 DTYTEAEKD
-137 ATGIATNLCKLNI
+137 ATGIATKLAQLNI
-150 VESCFNAPPDAI
+150 VESCFNAPDDAI

-168 ENDEDLVT
+168 ENDENLST
-176 LTYREL
+176 LTYSQL

-193 VEIGMRQGDAVAVD
+193 VDIGIKQGDAVAID
-207 MPMNAE
+207 MPMTAE

-230 IADSFAPDEIA
+230 IADSFAPEEIA

-263 RLPLYEKVIA
+263 RLPLSEKVIA
-273 ANAPKAVVFSAAGKL
+273 ANAPKAVVLSSEG
-288 NLDGEKRAA
+288 GEI
-297 GKLNLDGEKRA
+297 
-308 AGKLNLDGEKRA
+308 
-320 AGKLNLDGEK
+320 
-330 PCEGSDTVAQLQ
+330 VAQIQ
-342 REGDMAWSDFLSDTE
+342 REDDMTWSDFLSDAE
-357 TFTAIPCHPDA
+357 TFTAIACHPDA
-368 YTNIL
+368 NTNIL

-385 PWTHTTPIKCAA
+385 PWTHTTPIKSAA

-403 DIHRNDVL
+403 DIHPGDVL

-430 INKATIALYDGGSPT
+430 INKATIALYDGVPT

-463 VPTLVRAWKNTECMH
+463 VPTLVRAWKNTDCMH

-520 IGGGYVTG
+520 IGGGYITG
-528 TRIQPAAPSTF
+528 TRVQPAAPSTF
-539 TTPALGLDFL
+539 TTPALGLNFL
-549 LFDDDGN
+549 LFDHDGN
-556 PSDNGEVFIVPPSLG
+556 LSDNGEVFIVSPSLG
-571 LSTSLLNADHSEVY
+571 LSTSLLNADHNEVY
-585 FAGTPLP
+585 FAGTPQSD
-592 NLRRH
+592 LRRH

-605 NKFEDEPWLTGMK
+605 NGFETEPWLAGAK
-618 YRVHGRVD
+618 YRVLGRVD

-632 GIKVSSAEIEEVLNV
+632 GIKVSSAEIEEVLNIV
-647 VDGIQ
+647 NGIQ
-652 ETAAVAVSSED
+652 ETAAVAISQKD

-668 LVIYTVLAASESEP
+668 LVIYAVLAASNSEM
-682 TKQEIHATLQVAL
+682 TKQELHATLQAEL
-695 SEHLN
+695 SQRLN
-700 PLFRIHDVVIVDTL
+700 PLFRIHDVVVVDAL
-714 PRTASNKVMRRLL
+714 PRTASNKIMRRLL
-727 RQQKNSSRSSVVG
+727 RTRRNFTKN
-740 YR
+740 

>member
-1 MLTVEQL
+1 MLIVEQL
-8 TTCGLEKVEAS
+8 IACGLDKAEAS
-19 KIAEAVNRILET
+19 EITESVNRVLKT
-31 QSPTAC
+31 QSPAVC
-37 WYEISRYILAPQHP
+37 WREISRHILTPHHP

-58 YETVYADFD
+58 YETVYTDFN
-67 RATYGPPPAW
+67 RATDRPAPAW
-77 FPTDE
+77 FPTDK
-82 DITKA
+82 DITEA
-87 NITRLMMELNIKTYP
+87 NITRLMATLNLKTYH
-102 EFHAWTVRNRD
+102 ELHAWTVQNRD
-113 TFWQMMIGAL
+113 TFWQMMIEAL
-123 DIKAVSTNIEPQQD
+123 DIKTRSTNPEAQQD
-137 ATGIATNLCKLNI
+137 ATGIATHLRELNI
-150 VESCFNAPPDAI
+150 VESCFSASPAAI
-162 AIVTQR
+162 AIVTQQ
-168 ENDEDLVT
+168 ENHEGLAT
-176 LTYREL
+176 FTYREL

-193 VEIGMRQGDAVAVD
+193 VEIGMEPGDAVAVD

-241 TRLRIGNAK
+241 TRLRIGTAK

-263 RLPLYEKVIA
+263 HLPLYEKVIA
-273 ANAPKAVVFSAAGKL
+273 ANAPKAVIFSYEGGNAAVQ
-288 NLDGEKRAA
+288 
-297 GKLNLDGEKRA
+297 
-308 AGKLNLDGEKRA
+308 
-320 AGKLNLDGEK
+320 
-330 PCEGSDTVAQLQ
+330 TQ
-342 REGDMAWSDFLSDTE
+342 RKGDMTWDAFLSDTE

-368 YTNIL
+368 HTNIL

-403 DIHRNDVL
+403 DIHANDVL
-411 AWHTNLG
+411 AWYTNLG

-430 INKATIALYDGGSPT
+430 INKATIALYDGVPT

-463 VPTLVRAWKNTECMH
+463 VPTLVRAWKNIECMH
-478 GLDWHAIRAFSSTG
+478 GLDWQAIRAFSSTG

-528 TRIQPAAPSTF
+528 TRVQPAAPSTF

-549 LFDDDGN
+549 LYDDSGN
-556 PSDNGEVFIVPPSLG
+556 LSDNGEVFIVPPSLG
-571 LSTSLLNADHSEVY
+571 LSTSLLNADHNEVY
-585 FAGTPLP
+585 FAGTPRRG
-592 NLRRH
+592 LRRH
-597 GDAIERLG
+597 GDALERLADG
-605 NKFEDEPWLTGMK
+605 Y
-618 YRVHGRVD
+618 YRIHGRVD

-632 GIKVSSAEIEEVLNV
+632 GIKVSSAEIEEVLNG

-652 ETAAVAVSSED
+652 ETAAVAVSPKD

-668 LVIYTVLAASESEP
+668 LVIYTVPTASESGKP
-682 TKQEIHATLQVAL
+682 TNVGGNSDSRQDIHDALQAAL
-695 SEHLN
+695 SQHLN
-700 PLFRIHDVVIVDTL
+700 PLFRIHDVVLVDAL

-727 RQQKNSSRSSVVG
+727 RR
-740 YR
+740 RL